1 MGQCSKGDAPL
12 NVQDEI
18 ARRNRD
24 DLAFYQGV
32 ADTLRAH
39 FCADPVPNA
48 LDKEL
53 LTLIGGRIEALK
65 ADIAAEGFYHD

>member
-1 MGQCSKGDAPL
+1 M